1 MYSRNDIVTHILK
14 NKNNTPKP
22 ASSLCFA
29 PANIALVK
37 YWGKRNT
44 ELNLPITSSLSVS
57 LGEFGTKTQ
66 VLLSN
71 KDELIIN
78 NQKFASNTEAMQR
91 LIKFLDLFRQTNNQY
106 FKVECTSNIPMA
118 AGLASSSAAFASIV
132 QALNDLYQW
141 QLPMSKLSIL
151 ARIGSGSACRSLWQ
165 GFVKWQKG
173 KRKDGMDSYA
183 TPLAQTW
190 PDLRIGLLICDSQPK
205 AISSREAMEITKRTA
220 LCYKLWP
227 QNVKESMPLVEKA
240 IAEHN
245 FALLGQTAEHNALT
259 MHAYMLA
266 AAPTICYFSPRTI
279 EIFHKIW
286 GLRKEGMNLYFTQ
299 DAGAN
304 VKLIFQQQD
313 AEFLQKTFPEIKI
326 INPFI

>member
-1 MYSRNDIVTHILK
+1 MISKYDIAAHILK
-14 NKNNTPKP
+14 NKNNAPK
-22 ASSLCFA
+22 AISSSCFA

-66 VLLSN
+66 ISLSEQ
-71 KDELIIN
+71 DELIIN
-78 NQKFASNTEAMQR
+78 NQKIASNTDEVQR
-91 LIKFLDLFRQTNNQY
+91 LVKFLNLFRQTNQQY
-106 FKVECTSNIPMA
+106 FRVDCTSNIPMA

-132 QALNDLYQW
+132 KALDDLYQW
-141 QLPMSKLSIL
+141 QLPLNKLSIL

-173 KRKDGMDSYA
+173 RRKDGMDSYA
-183 TPLAQTW
+183 APLMHTW
-190 PDLRIGLLICDSQPK
+190 PALRIGLLICDSQPK
-205 AISSREAMEITKRTA
+205 AISSREAMEITKKTA

-227 QNVKESMPLVEKA
+227 QNVKQSMMLVEKS
-240 IAEHN
+240 INEHN
-245 FALLGQTAEHNALT
+245 FALLGQAAEHNALT

-266 AAPTICYFSPRTI
+266 AEPTICYFSPRTV
-279 EIFHKIW
+279 EIFHKVW
-286 GLRKEGMNLYFTQ
+286 KLRKEGMNIYFTQ

-304 VKLIFQQQD
+304 IKLIFQQED
-313 AEFLQKTFPEIKI
+313 ADFLQKTFPEIKI
-326 INPFI
+326 INPFN